1 VAAFTEFNVLFILLR
16 IFSTSAVTFSYI
28 SHMIK
33 TAFVRI
39 TSEHFGLLPRMKN
52 QNIKE
57 TRVSY

>member
-1 VAAFTEFNVLFILLR
+1 
-16 IFSTSAVTFSYI
+16 
-28 SHMIK
+28 MIK